1 MIRAY
6 VGNLGM
12 GKTMRMVYDCMEE
25 MKQGTKVISNVNI
38 HFTYK
43 KKNYQCQYFKYY
55 EDFEHAILTAKSC
68 IVAIDEANSLF
79 DSGFRQAL
87 TREVKYKFMQSRH
100 FGCDMYFTAQRFA
113 GVNVNL
119 RAITNEV
126 MYCYKKRWF
135 GQNRL
140 PLIRVKYIPL
150 LWRTFPRLKA
160 AIGGFMEARKEKNEN
175 RLKYEKKKI
184 NWILYNLRK
193 ALFSYVPATLF
204 VALKCDT
211 YIVSQ
216 GRSPFMRKGFE
227 HVRGRDV
234 LYPSTYRFVWTSYS
248 TTQVVR
254 LKGEKRKKYVR
265 KTAPITKHQEFIINS
280 AKQAIALAGKELAN

>member
-12 GKTMRMVYDCMEE
+12 GKTMRMVYDCIEE

-38 HFTYK
+38 HFTWK
-43 KKNYQCQYFKYY
+43 GKVYQCQYFKYY
-55 EDFEHAILTAKSC
+55 EDFEQAILTAKSC

-126 MYCYKKRWF
+126 MYCYKKRWLGIF
-135 GQNRL
+135 TRL
-140 PLIRVKYIPL
+140 PLIRLKYIPL
-150 LWRTFPRLKA
+150 LWRNFPRFKN
-160 AIGGFMEARKEKNEN
+160 AISCYFEAKKEKNEN
-175 RLKYEKKKI
+175 RIKYEKKKI
-184 NWILYNLRK
+184 HWIVYNLK
-193 ALFSYVPATLF
+193 NALFSYVPATLF

-227 HVRGRDV
+227 HVRGRDI
-234 LYPSTYRFVWTSYS
+234 LYPSTYRFVWASYS

-254 LKGEKRKKYVR
+254 LKGEKRKRAVR
-265 KTAPITKHQEFIINS
+265 KAPVTKHQQYIINS